1 LISFKHGGYFSSKNL
16 VDGSDKF
23 WYFCA
28 NVDTGDP
35 NLMNYI
41 AVLSVVLSCLFFLTS
56 PSSAGIYRYED
67 ENGVIHFTNCPR
79 DAKFKLY
86 IRESKEDVG
95 GRNASF
101 SYIRDSN
108 QYDSLISEFS
118 KKYQVDFA
126 LIKAVIRAESGFNPH
141 AVSRKGAKG
150 LMQLMPATA
159 SRVNVSDIF
168 NPRDNIEGGVRYL
181 KYLLSL
187 FNDDLRLSLAAYNA
201 GENIVAEVRSIP
213 PYRET
218 VDYVRKVLSYYQ
230 SYRH

>member
-1 LISFKHGGYFSSKNL
+1 
-16 VDGSDKF
+16 
-23 WYFCA
+23 
-28 NVDTGDP
+28 
-35 NLMNYI
+35 MNYTVTLLI
-41 AVLSVVLSCLFFLTS
+41 LFCLFFLT
-56 PSSAGIYRYED
+56 PLSSAGIYRYED

-79 DAKFKLY
+79 DPKFKLY
-86 IRESKEDVG
+86 IREGIEDVG
-95 GRNASF
+95 GGNSSF

-126 LIKAVIRAESGFNPH
+126 LIKAIIRAESGFNPF

-150 LMQLMPATA
+150 LMQLMPGTA
-159 SRVNVSDIF
+159 SRVNVSNIF
-168 NPRDNIEGGVRYL
+168 NPRENIEGGVRYL

-187 FNDDLRLSLAAYNA
+187 FNNDLRLSLAAYNA

-230 SYRH
+230 SYRP